1 MKTDQLITMLTADVA
16 AIPSRTWLKNLSL
29 AAGTGLLMATALM
42 VTFLGVRPDLHQAM
56 QLPMFWVKLAF
67 PAVLAIAAFV
77 GVTRLA
83 QPGVALGRVPLGLLL
98 PVVAILGLAATQLL
112 GTAPDARAAV
122 VLGNT
127 WVNCLL
133 FVSLLSLP
141 AFVAIQVVLRDLAPT
156 RTVATGGLAG
166 LLAGALAASAYALHC
181 PEMAAPFIGTWYL
194 LGMLLPAAAGALL
207 ARQLRW

>member
-1 MKTDQLITMLTADVA
+1 M
-16 AIPSRTWLKNLSL
+16 
-29 AAGTGLLMATALM
+29 
-42 VTFLGVRPDLHQAM
+42 GVL
-56 QLPMFWVKLAF
+56 
-67 PAVLAIAAFV
+67 
-77 GVTRLA
+77 RLA

-133 FVSLLSLP
+133 FVSLPSLP